1 MISHE
6 ILPVLRVSGTNY
18 EIGFQVGQHFK
29 ERIKNTLDNLPGFK
43 VNKVWDN
50 KNPERLKKVKKISEK
65 YFPQYME
72 ELRGYAEGSGIEFN
86 DIFIH
91 NYFHMPRV
99 DDCSTGIFKYENKT
113 LIAHNEDAHPI
124 IGKNA
129 YFLFEK
135 LENGS
140 SFLVY
145 SYPGMLP
152 GVAFGFNSYGI
163 FFCCNSLPDPTK
175 SVGLSRN
182 FLGRNIF
189 EQKSIEDSLLAAQ
202 RHTPR
207 SGGVSYNVVSLKAN
221 VAVNL
226 ETTGNLSYRTD
237 IADRYFHTNH
247 YISEGFGS
255 KNFPIY
261 EGSLSKERL
270 EGGLKLLYNV
280 EKNAEG
286 LLQILSDDSV
296 FVKFQETGNKFQTNG
311 TALVEIIKG
320 KEIDLK
326 FFPPF
331 QEKKKYQHFRLKDL
345 IEF

>member
-1 MISHE
+1 MISQE

-29 ERIKNTLDNLPGFK
+29 ERIKNTLDYSPIFK
-43 VNKVWDN
+43 VNKIWDK

-72 ELRGYAEGSGIEFN
+72 ELRGYAEGSGIEFH

-91 NYFHMPRV
+91 NYSHMPRAN
-99 DDCSTGIFKYENKT
+99 DCSTGIFKYENKT

-135 LENGS
+135 LENGP

-145 SYPGMLP
+145 SYPGILP
-152 GVAFGFNSYGI
+152 GVAFGFNSNGI
-163 FFCCNSLPDPTK
+163 FFCCNALPDPTK
-175 SVGLSRN
+175 SVGLSRI
-182 FLGRNIF
+182 FLGRNMF
-189 EQKSIEDSLLAAQ
+189 EQKTIEDSLLAAQ
-202 RHTPR
+202 RYTPR
-207 SGGVSYNVVSLKAN
+207 SGGVNYNVVSLKTN
-221 VAVNL
+221 SAVNL
-226 ETTGNLSYRTD
+226 ETTGNASYRTD
-237 IADRYFHTNH
+237 IADRFFHTNH
-247 YISEGFGS
+247 YISEGFGP
-255 KNFPIY
+255 KNFPIR

-280 EKNAEG
+280 EKNTQG
-286 LLQILSDDSV
+286 LLQVLSDDSV
-296 FVKFQETGNKFQTNG
+296 FVKFRETGNKFQTNG

-320 KEIDLK
+320 EDIDLK
-326 FFPPF
+326 FFPAF
-331 QEKKKYQHFRLKDL
+331 QEKKKYQHFRLRDL
-345 IEF
+345 IKF